1 MASVSAPAR
10 HLRPARHPQPLP
22 PFPFG
27 WFAVAGSAD
36 VRPGQVITRRLA
48 GRDVVLTRLRSGRL
62 AVSESTCP
70 HLGAHLG
77 QGGTVTPDGN
87 LLRCPFHGFE
97 FDLTDGRCAA
107 TPRPYGPPP
116 RTARLA
122 MLHAREVLGTILVW
136 HGPDRGDPQWEV
148 EDISADPDECWTP
161 LRHNVIRFTGG
172 HPQEV
177 SENSVDLGHLSILH
191 QFGAV
196 TVRRPLETDGPYLRS
211 AYSARLARVPVI
223 GHLNV
228 DFDVYVDGLGFSHV
242 ETRLPDL
249 DRFLG
254 SGWALRQLVMPTP
267 TDAGTLE
274 LRLAVS
280 VRRPD
285 RRPGWLWT
293 AIAYLIRAAVMVR
306 FRGEVNSDLKI
317 WRHKAYLD
325 RPTLAVGDGPIG
337 PYRRW
342 AKQFYRE
349 NAPASAD

>member
-1 MASVSAPAR
+1 
-10 HLRPARHPQPLP
+10 
-22 PFPFG
+22 
-27 WFAVAGSAD
+27 
-36 VRPGQVITRRLA
+36 
-48 GRDVVLTRLRSGRL
+48 
-62 AVSESTCP
+62 
-70 HLGAHLG
+70 
-77 QGGTVTPDGN
+77 
-87 LLRCPFHGFE
+87 
-97 FDLTDGRCAA
+97 
-107 TPRPYGPPP
+107 
-116 RTARLA
+116 

-148 EDISADPDECWTP
+148 EEVSADPDECWIP
-161 LRHNVIRFTGG
+161 LQHYVIRLTGG

-177 SENSVDLGHLSILH
+177 SENSVDLGPLSTLH

-228 DFDVYVDGLGFSHV
+228 DFDVYVDGLGFSRV

-254 SGWALRQLVMPTP
+254 TGWALRQLVMPTP

-285 RRPGWLWT
+285 RRPGWLWS

-306 FRGEVNSDLKI
+306 FRGEVDSDLKI

-325 RPTLAVGDGPIG
+325 RPTLAVGDGPKRNQRVGSRPEGGSGIWIHG
-337 PYRRW
+337 
-342 AKQFYRE
+342 
-349 NAPASAD
+349 